1 MKINDDKNEYLKKYS
16 TKLRNNSTLSEAL
29 LWIQLKNSKLGVRF
43 TRQKIIGNYIVD
55 FYCPCLKTVIEIDG
69 STHDFVYKQDRLRDK
84 YFVSKGLQVV
94 RILDIDVKKNMDG
107 VVIYLEKYIEMRLL

>member
-1 MKINDDKNEYLKKYS
+1 MKINDDKNEYLQKYS

-29 LWIQLKNSKLGVRF
+29 LWIQIKNAKLGVRF

-55 FYCPCLKTVIEIDG
+55 FYCPALKTVIEIDG
-69 STHDFVYKQDRLRDK
+69 STHDFVYDKDQLRDN
-84 YFVSKGLQVV
+84 YLRGKGLEVV

-107 VVIYLEKYIEMRLL
+107 VIIFLQKYIEMKGL